1 VSAEGVVRFAFEDA
15 TATRVEVIGS
25 FADWQPI
32 DMERGPAGLWVAT
45 VRGVRPGL
53 HQYKYRV
60 DGRWSG
66 DPAHRLSRDDGHN
79 GRNGAFLVGGP
90 GPKTGG
96 AIRVASLN
104 LHTYQEKEPLRC
116 LEDIALCLAAYGV
129 DLALLQEVAAHVSD
143 PALPNAGETL
153 QGHLQRFSGRPW
165 HHAWGEA
172 HIGFE
177 VFHEGLSLLSVSP
190 IDEAEVLRLRGGF
203 LARVAI
209 AGRVRLGGESIRV
222 TSVHT
227 TWAPEGDGEVDALLV
242 GLGRHGLADAATL
255 VGGDF
260 NGGPS
265 SAHVRKLRLGGF
277 LDAGTATGEER
288 PTYLDAPQNRID
300 YQFVR
305 SRVGGATLVPRRSW
319 RIFDGEGE
327 GFQPR
332 VSDHAGLL
340 VEYEWA

>member
-1 VSAEGVVRFAFEDA
+1 MSAEGVVRFAFEDA
-15 TATRVEVIGS
+15 QASRVEVVGS

-32 DMERGPAGLWVAT
+32 AMDRKASGLWEAT
-45 VRGVRPGL
+45 VRGVSKGL

-60 DGRWSG
+60 DGRWAE
-66 DPAHRLSRDDGHN
+66 DPAHRLTRDDGHN

-90 GPKTGG
+90 GPKAEGSV
-96 AIRVASLN
+96 RVASLN
-104 LHTYQEKEPLRC
+104 LHTYQEADPLRC
-116 LEDIALCLAAYGV
+116 LEDVAFGLAAYGV

-143 PALPNAGETL
+143 PAHPNAGETL
-153 QGHLQRFSGRPW
+153 QSHLQSFSGRPW

-177 VFHEGLSLLSVSP
+177 VYHEGLSLLSVSP

-203 LARVAI
+203 LARVAV
-209 AGRVRLGGESIRV
+209 AGRVRLRGEPIRIA
-222 TSVHT
+222 TVHT
-227 TWAPEGDGEVDALLV
+227 SWAPEAEGEVDALLV
-242 GLGRHGLADAATL
+242 GLGRHGLSDAATL

-288 PTYLDAPQNRID
+288 PTYLDSPQDRID

-319 RIFDGEGE
+319 RIFDGSDD
-327 GFQPR
+327 GFHPR